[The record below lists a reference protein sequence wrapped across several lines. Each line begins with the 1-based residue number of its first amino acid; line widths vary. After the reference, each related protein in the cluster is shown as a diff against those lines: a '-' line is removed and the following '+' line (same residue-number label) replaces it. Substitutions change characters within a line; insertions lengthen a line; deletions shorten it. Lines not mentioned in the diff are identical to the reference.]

1 MDSEKDK
8 EFKFTLEEKAD
19 LSRSV
24 ETDKSSSGS
33 EWTLHPQRVVL
44 DTSLF
49 VNPDVRK
56 SLGDTPTEAFE
67 AFLFLAAQIHILEF
81 YMPPSIFEEL
91 LHFVEK
97 DKIPEDLLLI
107 LHQKPPKKHEL
118 RCPAFLLYE
127 LIEDIR
133 ERVNKGLRIAEKA
146 VRDIEKKGSDEII
159 QDLRRKYREALR
171 EGIIDSKEDVDLLLL
186 AMELD
191 ALLITADQGLIK
203 WAEKLGT
210 KWLFPEKFKDYLNE
224 ILHRE
229 RILAFGIVSDVM
241 TREVISVKKDASIK
255 EVVALLS
262 EHRISGV
269 PVVDDRHHVLGIITE
284 ADIVSKSG
292 EWVMDVMTFPVIT
305 ISPDTDIRE
314 AARVLS
320 EKKIKRLPVI
330 DSHNKLIGIISRA
343 DIMKAV
349 GK

>member
-1 MDSEKDK
+1 MPARKNKK
-8 EFKFTLEEKAD
+8 EPDAEESPRKFEGTFYP
-19 LSRSV
+19 
-24 ETDKSSSGS
+24 
-33 EWTLHPQRVVL
+33 HRVVL

-49 VNPDVRK
+49 VNPDVRR
-56 SLGDTPTEAFE
+56 GFGETPTEALE

-118 RCPAFLLYE
+118 KTPAFLLYE

-146 VRDIEKKGSDEII
+146 VRSVEGKSSDEII

-191 ALLITADQGLIK
+191 ALLVTADQGLIK

-210 KWLFPEKFKDYLNE
+210 KWLFPEKFKDYL
-224 ILHRE
+224 L
-229 RILAFGIVSDVM
+229 
-241 TREVISVKKDASIK
+241 
-255 EVVALLS
+255 VA
-262 EHRISGV
+262 
-269 PVVDDRHHVLGIITE
+269 
-284 ADIVSKSG
+284 
-292 EWVMDVMTFPVIT
+292 
-305 ISPDTDIRE
+305 
-314 AARVLS
+314 
-320 EKKIKRLPVI
+320 IKRSGLLTGKG
-330 DSHNKLIGIISRA
+330 KL
-343 DIMKAV
+343 K
-349 GK
+349 